1 MFQMRVVRALCDDG
15 AVVRKAQQGV
25 GGEAAE
31 DHGPRGVETGA
42 ARLPERDCELV
53 AYAVQGA
60 RRIEWRRGGAWP
72 GRERGQNDLGDVSDD
87 HVPPS
92 RTDRRAERANL
103 VNPDT
108 LVVPAPPQEPYTRV
122 IPLGGC
128 GEIGRNMTVIETND
142 DLVVVDCG
150 LMFPDEEMYGVDIV
164 ISDFTYVRER
174 AHKLRAVLV
183 THGHED
189 HIGGIPYFV
198 KEFPDTPIVG
208 TALTIALIKAK
219 SREHKFGEL
228 DFVVVEPGDTVTYGS
243 IATEFV
249 HINHSVA
256 GACSLAIRTPVG
268 TIFHT
273 GDFKFDQ
280 TPIDGRPADFAR
292 IARIGEEGVLC
303 LLADS
308 TNAERPGHT
317 LSERIVGEA
326 FTAIFQ
332 RAKGRILIASFA
344 SNVPRIQQAVDH
356 AVRFGRK
363 IAFLGRSMLNVV
375 HFSTELGYLKIPP
388 ETMVKI
394 EDIDGY
400 PPERVVVMTTGS
412 QGEPMSGLARMSV
425 RDHKR
430 FRIVPGD
437 TIVVSATPIPGNEKS
452 VYKTINNLYKLGAT
466 VIHGTDGRSHVS
478 GHASQEELLLM
489 LNLVRP
495 EFFVPVHGEYRM
507 LVQHGRLA
515 VQTGVEAENVFV
527 SENGDVLEFTREYGD
542 KIGKTYGGNV
552 LVDGSG
558 IGDVGEAVLRDRK
571 ALSNDGI
578 VVVVVAIDAEE
589 ARVIGEPDL
598 ISKGVFYLPESDG
611 LLEELRLQLRNAI
624 AEVSVEGIRDVN
636 TVKEHIRGTLSR
648 AINARTKRRPVI
660 IPIIME
666 V

>member
-1 MFQMRVVRALCDDG
+1 
-15 AVVRKAQQGV
+15 
-25 GGEAAE
+25 
-31 DHGPRGVETGA
+31 
-42 ARLPERDCELV
+42 
-53 AYAVQGA
+53 
-60 RRIEWRRGGAWP
+60 
-72 GRERGQNDLGDVSDD
+72 
-87 HVPPS
+87 
-92 RTDRRAERANL
+92 
-103 VNPDT
+103 VNSDT
-108 LVVPAPPQEPYTRV
+108 LIVPAPPDEPYVRV
-122 IPLGGC
+122 VPLGGC
-128 GEIGRNMTVIETND
+128 GEIGRNMTVVETND

-189 HIGGIPYFV
+189 HIGGIPYFI
-198 KEFPDTPIVG
+198 KEFPQTPIVG
-208 TALTIALIKAK
+208 TALTMALIKAK
-219 SREHKFGEL
+219 SREHKFGEI
-228 DFVVVEPGDTVTYGS
+228 DFVVVEPGDRVRYGA
-243 IATEFV
+243 IETEFI

-256 GACSLAIRTPVG
+256 GACALAIRTPVG
-268 TIFHT
+268 TVFHT

-303 LLADS
+303 MLSDS

-332 RAKGRILIASFA
+332 RAKGRIVIASFA

-363 IAFLGRSMLNVV
+363 IAFLGRSMQNVV
-375 HFSTELGYLKIPP
+375 HFSSELGYLRIPP
-388 ETMVKI
+388 EARIKI

-400 PPERVVVMTTGS
+400 PPEQIVVMTTGS

-425 RDHKR
+425 RDHKH

-437 TIVVSATPIPGNEKS
+437 TVVVSATPIPGNEKS

-466 VIHGTDGRSHVS
+466 VISGTDGRSHVS
-478 GHASQEELLLM
+478 GHGSQEELLLM

-515 VQTGVEAENVFV
+515 VQTGVEAGNVFIT
-527 SENGDVLEFTREYGD
+527 EDGDVLEFTREYGD
-542 KIGKTYGGNV
+542 KVGKTYGGNV

-578 VVVVVAIDAEE
+578 VIVVIAIDAEE
-589 ARVIGEPDL
+589 ARIIGEPDL
-598 ISKGVFYLPESDG
+598 ISRGVFYLPESDG
-611 LLEELRLQLRNAI
+611 VLDDLRGELRNAI
-624 AEVSVEGIRDVN
+624 AEVSVDAIRDVN
-636 TVKEHIRGTLSR
+636 TVKEHIRSTLSR
-648 AINARTKRRPVI
+648 AINQRTRRRPVI
-660 IPIIME
+660 IPVVME